1 MKRTTMAIMHR
12 KNLSWL
18 CDLSTTLF
26 ITVFLAVNCNTKE
39 NERDQACEL
48 LIAYGKFIFLL

>member
-12 KNLSWL
+12 KNLSF
-18 CDLSTTLF
+18 CDLITTLF
-26 ITVFLAVNCNTKE
+26 VTVFLAFNCNTKE